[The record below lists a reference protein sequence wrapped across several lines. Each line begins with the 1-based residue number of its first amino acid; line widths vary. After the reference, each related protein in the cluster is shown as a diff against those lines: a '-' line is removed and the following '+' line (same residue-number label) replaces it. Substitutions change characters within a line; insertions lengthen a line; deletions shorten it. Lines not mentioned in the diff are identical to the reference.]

1 MDYDL
6 DKFDEPLLF
15 SFATKQ
21 FIIEKTSTL
30 EIPEI
35 SKEEGISIPEDEDDE
50 DEEPSK
56 ELSKKPSKISSNFP
70 FEDDSET
77 LVDVQTSLEAKQE
90 VQQYDEKSAG
100 INWMQKYMKNNNY
113 DIEKVPGNGDCFFT
127 VLKEAFVGIPLLI
140 HIDELREILSNH
152 ADDKT
157 LQTRIERFKMFK
169 NEHTK
174 AKLATKQVN
183 KNYKDEQKRLLDEFE
198 KNKKLAKENKGD
210 PQKAA
215 EYLALYK
222 KAKRII

>member
-1 MDYDL
+1 M
-6 DKFDEPLLF
+6 
-15 SFATKQ
+15 
-21 FIIEKTSTL
+21 
-30 EIPEI
+30 
-35 SKEEGISIPEDEDDE
+35 
-50 DEEPSK
+50 
-56 ELSKKPSKISSNFP
+56 
-70 FEDDSET
+70 
-77 LVDVQTSLEAKQE
+77 VDVQTSLEAKQE

-222 KAKRII
+222 KAKDEWKRVKPDLKKEISKKEELEKIAFEEFKPYRIMDGVTTMAQFVDVSWLIYSKNFLDNVELSYIICSLS